1 MSYLQTESIKGGNEL
16 AWGFIISVRTVL
28 EWSLDAVSPLQHE
41 LWRINAQ
48 KSHVTHDAYKGE

>member
-28 EWSLDAVSPLQHE
+28 EWSRNRDLDAVSPLQHE
-41 LWRINAQ
+41 L
-48 KSHVTHDAYKGE
+48 